1 MTLLQNCVQH
11 RQALRGGTPPHALSA
26 LCTSAPLHS
35 ALPFPEHSGFQPWD
49 NPDNMKL
56 KPKLSA
62 LIALFLQVL
71 ITCNNL
77 MKGNEAVLIKDLDME
92 KMNELAR
99 ARTERYFVRV
109 KTSTSTNIDQLWEG
123 LEAQNPYFVW
133 ATLECIRGS
142 LSEACLE
149 LLTPHF
155 LEFYD
160 QQSRLNAR
168 APPVLVVSESSTTG
182 HGRAIE
188 VFRGSS
194 QEEFIYFLQ
203 EASLR
208 PILPT
213 AASDRPKGSKNHSL
227 KTKVALLVLTTQGF
241 TRPEVWCPFLE
252 KAKVGDITVFM
263 HDKQYSLRRDGSS
276 PSYYCHEGEDNI
288 ISVPTVL
295 TQRATISCVRAAIQM
310 IQYASLHYGGA
321 SSYILLSGDSVP
333 LVSPEELVKH
343 IFASNRVIS
352 RFELHLQQHQHETD
366 LRASFLRPPNFLDG
380 QNLIK
385 MKQWFLLSE
394 AVALAL
400 ASPYND
406 FTRNFE
412 FMPFVEE
419 HYFVT
424 IAQKIG
430 VPFDYA
436 PFMYD
441 IWPKTPI
448 GRPNNLKNVTSDVFH
463 ASGHLFARKVT
474 NETNISLN
482 WLDSLK
488 ESSKFEEDE
497 L

>member
-1 MTLLQNCVQH
+1 
-11 RQALRGGTPPHALSA
+11 
-26 LCTSAPLHS
+26 
-35 ALPFPEHSGFQPWD
+35 
-49 NPDNMKL
+49 
-56 KPKLSA
+56 
-62 LIALFLQVL
+62 
-71 ITCNNL
+71 
-77 MKGNEAVLIKDLDME
+77 ME

-160 QQSRLNAR
+160 QQQNRLNAR

-203 EASLR
+203 EASFR

-276 PSYYCHEGEDNI
+276 PSYYCHEGESNI

-295 TQRATISCVRAAIQM
+295 TQRASISGIRAAIQM

-333 LVSPEELVKH
+333 LVSPEELVKE

-366 LRASFLRPPNFLDG
+366 NRASFLRPPEFLDG
-380 QNLIK
+380 QKLKKIK
-385 MKQWFLLSE
+385 NWFLLSE
-394 AVALAL
+394 AAALAL

-412 FMPFVEE
+412 FMPFVDE

-430 VPFDYA
+430 ITFDHA
-436 PFMYD
+436 PLMYD
-441 IWPKTPI
+441 IWPKTPTE
-448 GRPNNLKNVTSDVFH
+448 RPNYLKNVTKDIFH

-474 NETNISLN
+474 NETIISLD

-488 ESSKFEEDE
+488 ESSKLDGREEDE

>member
-1 MTLLQNCVQH
+1 MTLAPEIPGANKRPERAPRPACRSSL
-11 RQALRGGTPPHALSA
+11 RQALGHSFDF
-26 LCTSAPLHS
+26 SPL
-35 ALPFPEHSGFQPWD
+35 PYCY
-49 NPDNMKL
+49 NMKL

-77 MKGNEAVLIKDLDME
+77 MKWNDAVLIKDLDME

-160 QQSRLNAR
+160 QQQNRLNAR

-203 EASLR
+203 EASFR